1 MTTNT
6 VGRGSDQIKLR
17 VPAGMHEELKE
28 AAKANGRSMNAEI
41 IARLEVFTDSPNN
54 SNSLDELRQTL
65 IKHGEKLDALTDM
78 LGRICE
84 VINANT
90 QRT

>member
-1 MTTNT
+1 MTNNA
-6 VGRGSDQIKLR
+6 VWRGSDQVKLSL
-17 VPAGMHEELKE
+17 PDGMRDQLKE
-28 AAKANGRSMNAEI
+28 AAKENKRSLNAEI
-41 IARLEVFTDSPNN
+41 IARLEAYTDSPSN
-54 SNSLDELRQTL
+54 SNRLDEIMETL
-65 IKHGEKLDALTDM
+65 NKHDEKLDKLADM